1 VTALAVEVD
10 GALVGVIGV
19 ADPIKPGAAEAI
31 ARLRAQGVTTLM
43 LSGDREEVAQ
53 AVAAQLGLDRVVAGV
68 LPEGKAAEVQRL
80 RAAGHVVAMVGDG
93 VNDAPALAAADLGIA
108 MGRGADAAKAT
119 ADITLLRDDL
129 SGVVDALALSRAT
142 MRTIRA
148 NLFWAFLYNSVGIPV
163 AAGVLYPLTGWLLSP
178 MIASAAMAFS
188 SVSVVLNS
196 LRLPRFRGGA
206 IG

>member
-1 VTALAVEVD
+1 
-10 GALVGVIGV
+10 VIGV

-196 LRLPRFRGGA
+196 LRLRRFRGGA